1 MPSQLIKETPGRAP
15 VTPRTRT
22 SVSKPHDRTSE
33 PQAALSSVRGYLDGV
48 SPVPEILL
56 IIGEESVRN
65 GTDKL
70 TSEQIDDIIQEARA
84 ERRASLE
91 RKKKR

>member
-1 MPSQLIKETPGRAP
+1 
-15 VTPRTRT
+15 
-22 SVSKPHDRTSE
+22 
-33 PQAALSSVRGYLDGV
+33 VRGYLDGV